1 MQYKID
7 WKNAA
12 VDHIARHKVEPY
24 EVEEGINEDAPK
36 ISGRGKDRQIIMC
49 QTLTGRYLV
58 VIVSYPPTTGK
69 VRIITAREMIQK
81 EKAKYRKMKG
91 GRK

>member
-1 MQYKID
+1 MFSKTGYLSQ
-7 WKNAA
+7 KNL
-12 VDHIARHKVEPY
+12 P
-24 EVEEGINEDAPK
+24 
-36 ISGRGKDRQIIMC
+36 
-49 QTLTGRYLV
+49 LTGRYLV